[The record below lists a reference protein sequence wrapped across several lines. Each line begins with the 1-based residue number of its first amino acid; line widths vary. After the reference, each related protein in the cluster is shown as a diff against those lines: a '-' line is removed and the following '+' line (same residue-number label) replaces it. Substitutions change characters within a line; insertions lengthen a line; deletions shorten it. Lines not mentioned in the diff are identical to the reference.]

1 MKFTL
6 DKALSLVA
14 VGVIGALQGVHAA
27 PVYEITNLDDIYK
40 EGDLIGTLQKTR
52 NGYGMAIN
60 ADGESVAVAKGRK
73 KLTVSEDDDDDGIID
88 IEDGIA
94 PEERITYSI
103 DKPIIANNFSF
114 IASEF
119 DTAKPWLPVFDSVN
133 GTTDP
138 TLTDPEIPTTV
149 NSVDVYYYAINDS
162 GVKVG
167 SMTAKER
174 QEEYTGTN
182 ADQDFWYYRD
192 FEERG
197 FSKNKE
203 GIQVQLTPPCTWYE
217 KDTVCGN
224 IAGAPDDED
233 KVNIGGYSVA
243 AAINS
248 TNLVVGYVGT
258 ELSKDSKTRINSCIT
273 GDTYPTDICI
283 QRDQYPDSN
292 GFSNINYQIRA
303 NVWQLN
309 VDGSE
314 ITDTKTLPLGFETT
328 SESSY
333 TAQGLG
339 INDSGI
345 VAGRSHYKRPGND
358 DRISFDAFYWTPDG
372 VDGAY
377 QPHWVSMIDDKFQS
391 IAYGIN
397 NNGILV
403 GSYRQYIEGYVRD
416 KFFYFDTSNTDSE
429 IVTPNDFYNSI
440 SDLGSKPKDI
450 NNKGQVVGFIE
461 TTHEKDKPRPK
472 SGFLFQWDEDTSK
485 HEFSDL
491 NKILTCE
498 SKGFIKNAE
507 GAWTREE
514 VEVTSGGVLLK
525 YKQDIKVVEANSINE
540 DGVIVGTAF
549 VRKPLYQL
557 DSLGNLVIEN
567 GEPVFAIDGNGDP
580 LTSYLPRMVVLQT
593 GGGDADEAWLAAN
606 NCVDDNGEDEHYERK
621 GAASFAWLFALP
633 LLWFRRRF
641 K

>member
-27 PVYEITNLDDIYK
+27 PIYEIENLSDVYQ

-60 ADGESVAVAKGRK
+60 ATGESVAVAKGRK
-73 KLTVSEDDDDDGIID
+73 KLTVSEDDDDDGVID

-119 DTAKPWLPVFDSVN
+119 DTSPAWLPVFDSVN

-138 TLTDPEIPTTV
+138 SLTDADVPETV
-149 NSVDVYYYAINDS
+149 NSVDVYYYGINDL
-162 GVKVG
+162 GTKVG
-167 SMTAKER
+167 SMSSKELTVP
-174 QEEYTGTN
+174 YTGSN
-182 ADQDFWYYRD
+182 DDQVFWYYRE

-197 FSKNKE
+197 FSKNME
-203 GIQVQLTPPCTWYE
+203 GVQLQLTPPCTWYE
-217 KDTVCGN
+217 KDTDCN
-224 IAGAPDDED
+224 NTPAASDNENR
-233 KVNIGGYSVA
+233 VNIGGYSVA

-248 TNLVVGYVGT
+248 TNLVVGYAGT
-258 ELSKDSKTRINSCIT
+258 ELTNDSKTRIDTCIA

-283 QRDQYPDSN
+283 QREQYPDTN
-292 GFSNINYQIRA
+292 GNSGIQYQRRA
-303 NVWQLN
+303 YVWQLN
-309 VDGSE
+309 ADGSE
-314 ITDTKTLPLGFETT
+314 VTSTQELPLGFETT
-328 SESSY
+328 SDTSY
-333 TAQGLG
+333 IAQGLG
-339 INDSGI
+339 INDSG
-345 VAGRSHYKRPGND
+345 VVVGRSHYKRPGND
-358 DRISFDAFYWTPDG
+358 DRTSFDAFYWTPDG
-372 VDGAY
+372 VNGAY
-377 QPHWVSMIDDKFQS
+377 QPHWVSMIEDRFQS

-397 NNGILV
+397 NSGILV
-403 GSYRQYIEGYVRD
+403 GSYKQYLEGYVRD
-416 KFFYFDTSNTDSE
+416 KFFYFDTKNPESK

-450 NNKGQVVGFIE
+450 NNKGQVVGAIE
-461 TTHEKDKPRPK
+461 TTHDKETPRPK
-472 SGFLFQWDEDTSK
+472 SGFLFDKETT
-485 HEFSDL
+485 EFNDL
-491 NKILTCE
+491 NKLLTCG
-498 SKGFIKNAE
+498 SKGFIKNTE
-507 GAWTREE
+507 GAWVREK
-514 VEVTSGGVLLK
+514 VEVTSGGVLLTYDK
-525 YKQDIKVVEANSINE
+525 DIKVVEASSINE

-549 VRKPLYQL
+549 VRKPQYLL
-557 DSLGNLVIEN
+557 DVNGNLVIEN
-567 GEPVFAIDGNGDP
+567 GEPVFAVDGNGQP

-593 GGGDADEAWLAAN
+593 SGGDADEAWLVAN
-606 NCVDDNGEDEHYERK
+606 NCVDDNGEDENYERK

>member
-27 PVYEITNLDDIYK
+27 PVYEITNLDDIYT

-60 ADGESVAVAKGRK
+60 AEGNSVAVAKGKK
-73 KLTVSEDDDDDGIID
+73 KLSVSEDDDDDGVID

-94 PEERITYSI
+94 PEEKITYSI

-133 GTTDP
+133 ETTTP
-138 TLTDPEIPTTV
+138 TLTDPDDPATV
-149 NSVDVYYYAINDS
+149 NSVDVYYYGINDS
-162 GVKVG
+162 GIKVG
-167 SMTAKER
+167 SMSSKELT
-174 QEEYTGTN
+174 EPYTGSN
-182 ADQDFWYYRD
+182 DDQEFWYYRE

-203 GIQVQLTPPCTWYE
+203 GVQLQLTPPCTWYE
-217 KDTVCGN
+217 KDTVCN
-224 IAGAPDDED
+224 NTPASADDENRVD
-233 KVNIGGYSVA
+233 IGGYSVA
-243 AAINS
+243 AAISNA
-248 TNLVVGYVGT
+248 NLVVGYAGT
-258 ELSKDSKTRINSCIT
+258 KLTNDSKNRIDTCIA

-283 QRDQYPDSN
+283 QKEQYPDFN
-292 GFSNINYQIRA
+292 GNSGIQYQRRA
-303 NVWQLN
+303 YVWQLN
-309 VDGSE
+309 ADGSE
-314 ITDTKTLPLGFETT
+314 VTSTQELPLGFETT
-328 SESSY
+328 SETTY
-333 TAQGLG
+333 IAQGLG
-339 INDSGI
+339 INDSG
-345 VAGRSHYKRPGND
+345 VVVGRSHYKRPGND

-377 QPHWVSMIDDKFQS
+377 QPHWVSMVEDRFQS

-397 NNGILV
+397 NKGILV
-403 GSYRQYIEGYVRD
+403 GSYKQYLEGYVRD
-416 KFFYFDTSNTDSE
+416 KFFYFDTTSPDSK

-450 NNKGQVVGFIE
+450 NNKGQVVGSIE
-461 TTHEKDKPRPK
+461 TTHDKETPRPK
-472 SGFLFQWDEDTSK
+472 SGFLFDKETT
-485 HEFSDL
+485 EFNDL
-491 NKILTCE
+491 NKLLTCE
-498 SKGFIKNAE
+498 SKGFIKEND
-507 GAWTREE
+507 AWVREK
-514 VEVTSGGVLLK
+514 VEVTSGGVLLTYDK
-525 YKQDIKVVEANSINE
+525 DIKVVEASSINE

-549 VRKPLYQL
+549 VRKPQYQL
-557 DSLGNLVIEN
+557 DVNGNLVIEN
-567 GEPVFAIDGNGDP
+567 GEPVFAVDGNGDP

-593 GGGDADEAWLAAN
+593 NGGDADEAWLTAN
-606 NCVDDNGEDEHYERK
+606 SCVDDNGEGEHYERK
-621 GAASFAWLFALP
+621 GAASFAWLFTLP